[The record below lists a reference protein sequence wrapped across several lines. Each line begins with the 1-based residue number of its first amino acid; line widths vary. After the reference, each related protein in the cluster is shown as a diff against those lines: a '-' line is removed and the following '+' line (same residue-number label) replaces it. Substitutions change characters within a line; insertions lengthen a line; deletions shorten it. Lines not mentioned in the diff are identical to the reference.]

1 MTSERI
7 EVEVRQEHWDRAKEA
22 GRGGRWKV
30 ARCAE
35 CPVAQA
41 VSDHLG
47 QPPSLS
53 VLVGPT
59 YVTIGRSPNE
69 VEYAMDENGHNIV
82 LAFDYQNT
90 EPPVPLPI
98 KVVLEEYA
106 DEQ

>member
-1 MTSERI
+1 MPNVI
-7 EVEVRQEHWDRAKEA
+7 EVEVRQEHWDRAKA
-22 GRGGRWKV
+22 AQRGGRWNV

-47 QPPSLS
+47 QAPSLG

-59 YVTIGRSPNE
+59 YATINQ

-82 LAFDYQNT
+82 LAFDQNT
-90 EPPVPLPI
+90 EPLVPFPV
-98 KVVLEEYA
+98 KVVLEEYT
-106 DEQ
+106 DE